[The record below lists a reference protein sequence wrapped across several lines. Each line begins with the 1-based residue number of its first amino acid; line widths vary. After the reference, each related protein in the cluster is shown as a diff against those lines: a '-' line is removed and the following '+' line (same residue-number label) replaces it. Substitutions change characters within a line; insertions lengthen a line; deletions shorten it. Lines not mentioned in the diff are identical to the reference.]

1 MASESQ
7 HQMAVIKWSQ
17 QPSVRRQWP
26 ELALL
31 YHIKNETT
39 EGPKAVMIGRKMGVK
54 KGVPDLCLPVPRGQ
68 YHGLYLEMKTETGRA
83 SIEQKWWGEQLAG
96 QGYFWEVCHG
106 WESAVRVLEWYL
118 TLSAPQCAG
127 TQLRLD

>member
-39 EGPKAVMIGRKMGVK
+39 EGPKAVMGISEKRSARAGRFSHTLARAGSLGKEPHGRIHQSNFQQ
-54 KGVPDLCLPVPRGQ
+54 GLP
-68 YHGLYLEMKTETGRA
+68 
-83 SIEQKWWGEQLAG
+83 
-96 QGYFWEVCHG
+96 
-106 WESAVRVLEWYL
+106 
-118 TLSAPQCAG
+118 
-127 TQLRLD
+127 